1 MRIAMIRNGIVEN
14 IADWDGVTEW
24 HPEGFEL
31 IDVTQVLCHIG
42 DTYTD
47 GVFSPPESDQE

>member
-14 IADWDGVTEW
+14 IADWDGVAEW